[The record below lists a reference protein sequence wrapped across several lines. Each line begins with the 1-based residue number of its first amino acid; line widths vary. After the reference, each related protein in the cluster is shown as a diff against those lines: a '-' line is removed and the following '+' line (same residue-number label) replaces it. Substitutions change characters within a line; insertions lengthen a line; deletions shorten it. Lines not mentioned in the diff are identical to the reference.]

1 MVNEG
6 ILEAMN
12 PWEEAKQNVI
22 AAAQSAQIE
31 DDFVDK
37 LLTHENTIQVQ
48 VPLVKEDGTKV
59 HIHGYRLQHNS
70 WRGPYKGGLRFHPQV
85 SVDEAKALS
94 LWMTIKN
101 AVIDVPFGGGK
112 GGLAVDPKTLSKS
125 ELEQLTRSFT
135 REIAQH
141 IGPDVDVPAPDVNT
155 NGEIMGWIA
164 DEYGDAAVVTG
175 KNIDG
180 GGSEGRLEATGLGG
194 VYALLEYFRLNNID
208 PATQTIAIQGFG
220 NVGLYAAHFCEQNGI
235 KVVALAD
242 SKNTV
247 IASEGFKDVLTL
259 ASAKRKHGSLAAA
272 VESLN
277 IDAKVMPADAI
288 FSTHADVL
296 APAALEAAV
305 HEGNADDIKASIIL
319 ELANGPLTIEA
330 DQILAKKQV
339 TIIPDV
345 LANAGGVAVSYYEWL
360 QNKQGE
366 TWSEQQVLDRLEKQM
381 IAAVKAVAAVQSE
394 NKVSWRV
401 AAYTLALQRLQHSFL
416 NKS

>member
-1 MVNEG
+1 
-6 ILEAMN
+6 MN

-48 VPLVKEDGTKV
+48 VPLTKEDGTKV

-135 REIAQH
+135 REIAEH

-194 VYALLEYFRLNNID
+194 VYALLEYFRLNDID
-208 PATQTIAIQGFG
+208 PTTQRIAIQGFG

-242 SKNTV
+242 SKNIQLTFIPTMTNLENSTEV
-247 IASEGFKDVLTL
+247 WVGEQGYITWEMIRKYIPESETAIYYMAGPQAMVTTMRSLLT
-259 ASAKRKHGSLAAA
+259 ANGVS
-272 VESLN
+272 E
-277 IDAKVMPADAI
+277 
-288 FSTHADVL
+288 
-296 APAALEAAV
+296 
-305 HEGNADDIKASIIL
+305 DDIRFEEFS
-319 ELANGPLTIEA
+319 G
-330 DQILAKKQV
+330 
-339 TIIPDV
+339 
-345 LANAGGVAVSYYEWL
+345 Y
-360 QNKQGE
+360 
-366 TWSEQQVLDRLEKQM
+366 
-381 IAAVKAVAAVQSE
+381 
-394 NKVSWRV
+394 
-401 AAYTLALQRLQHSFL
+401 
-416 NKS
+416 